1 VSRFNSNDVFGRRIK
16 VRTIII
22 TICLLVLAGQSSPVR
37 AAADESQGKG
47 GAAANKL
54 VGTWKLVS
62 GKYGGQQSNLPE
74 ASTTLK
80 HMTPTHYTF
89 VTYNKD
95 GEVTRIG
102 GGLYTYNGKAL
113 ESILEYGVGSDIKSR
128 RGKPQTYDCKVEGKK
143 LYQSGTMSTG
153 LTLEEVWELVEK

>member
-1 VSRFNSNDVFGRRIK
+1 VFGRRIN
-16 VRTIII
+16 VTTIII
-22 TICLLVLAGQSSPVR
+22 TVCLLVLAAQNSPAR
-37 AAADESQGKG
+37 AAAQESQAE
-47 GAAANKL
+47 GAATNNL

-89 VTYNKD
+89 VTYNRD

-102 GGLYTYNGKAL
+102 GGSYAFGGKVM
-113 ESILEYGVGSDIKSR
+113 ENTMEYGVGSDLKSR

-143 LYQSGTMSTG
+143 LYQSGKLSTG